1 MGGKILDF
9 KKNCE
14 VYSVKINSSIFV
26 LFLFVFL
33 TAMNYSVLSKTNIY
47 LIPGQG
53 SDFRLFQ
60 DLKFDSS
67 FCIHHIK
74 YSLPAKKATI
84 HEFAIEL
91 SAQIDTSKPFILIGV
106 SIGGMLVTEM
116 STFLNPVQTIIIS
129 SAKSRKE
136 LPFQYRFQ
144 KVIPIYKLVPKG
156 LVKFGAKVL
165 QPIVEPDSK
174 TNKETFQAM
183 LSDKD
188 PLFLKRTV
196 KMIIRWDRTLAPVGI
211 IHIHGIKDN
220 TLPYRNIECNFT
232 IPNGSHMLALTKAK
246 TVSILLQEIL
256 KTKL

>member
-1 MGGKILDF
+1 MGGRILDF

-14 VYSVKINSSIFV
+14 IYSVKINSSIFV

-33 TAMNYSVLSKTNIY
+33 TAMNYSALSKTNIY

-53 SDFRLFQ
+53 SDYRLFQ

-67 FCIHHIK
+67 FSINHIK
-74 YSLPAKKATI
+74 YSVPGKNATM

-91 SAQIDTSKPFILIGV
+91 STQIDTSKPFILIGV
-106 SIGGMLVTEM
+106 SIGGMLATEM

-156 LVKFGAKVL
+156 LMKFGAKVL
-165 QPIVEPDSK
+165 QPIVEPDRK

-183 LSDKD
+183 LIDKD

-196 KMIIRWDRTLAPVGI
+196 KIIIRRDRTLAPVGI

-220 TLPYRNIECNFT
+220 TLPYRNIECEN
-232 IPNGSHMLALTKAK
+232 PVSNGSHMMTLTRAK
-246 TVSILLQEIL
+246 EIYRLLDGILL
-256 KTKL
+256 KK